1 MWIFGYG
8 SLVWKVDFPFETKLV
23 GHIKDYS
30 RRFWQG
36 STDHRGVP
44 GKPGRVVTL
53 VKDPGNSVWG
63 VAYKIRDDLRED
75 VKRTLDIREQGGY
88 NTSFVMF
95 YPREVENEPFLSMLY
110 VGTEDNPN
118 FLGPAP
124 MEEIAQ
130 QILMSSGPSGQNTE
144 YLFELANTMR
154 RLVPEAPDQHLY
166 TLEEM
171 VRELLIFCSSS
182 SNSSSNG
189 SVVRAQ

>member
-1 MWIFGYG
+1 
-8 SLVWKVDFPFETKLV
+8 
-23 GHIKDYS
+23 
-30 RRFWQG
+30 Q
-36 STDHRGVP
+36 
-44 GKPGRVVTL
+44 PGRVVTL

-182 SNSSSNG
+182 
-189 SVVRAQ
+189 

>member
-8 SLVWKVDFPFETKLV
+8 SLVWKVDFPFETQLV

-75 VKRTLDIREQGGY
+75 VKRRLDIREQGGY

-95 YPREVENEPFLSMLY
+95 YPREVEKEPFLSMLY

-124 MEEIAQ
+124 MAEIAQ

-171 VRELLIFCSSS
+171 VRELLILCSSS
-182 SNSSSNG
+182 SNNSSNG